1 MKKISITTLTL
12 LAILLI
18 ITFTSTIA
26 TRNIHPKKHGVEKPK
41 KGETGNGEVRNNNGK
56 NNGDGAFG
64 GIFGPGGGFNIP
76 GLGGGVF
83 GGGFGSPKGGYG
95 KSGAVSSSVVCK
107 ENGPC
112 LGMKLICPAKCYKAY
127 SSAGKGYGFG
137 GGSGGCTMD
146 CKKKCLAYC

>member
-1 MKKISITTLTL
+1 MKKISITL
-12 LAILLI
+12 LALLLI
-18 ITFTSTIA
+18 ITFNSTIA
-26 TRNIHPKKHGVEKPK
+26 TRHIHPNKHGAKR
-41 KGETGNGEVRNNNGK
+41 GETGSGEVRNNNG
-56 NNGDGAFG
+56 GDVGFG

-83 GGGFGSPKGGYG
+83 GGGFGGPKGGYG
-95 KSGAVSSSVVCK
+95 KGGVIRSSVVCK
-107 ENGPC
+107 VKGPC
-112 LGMKLICPAKCYKAY
+112 FGMKLICPAKCYKSY